1 MTSNTSPAQSHR
13 SRLCLSRECPFLCVV
28 PAWHPHLYCTVSM
41 SPHKK
46 KPSPVSM
53 SKMNIC
59 SQEVCKIGYESQE
72 RACLIPC
79 GANRMDGQR
88 SSCSSVPAHG
98 HHWRPKCP
106 PWWSHQMH
114 SPAEIRIY
122 LKCLYY
128 LNTDHST
135 QALTS
140 NKIAHW
146 WISNYL
152 PEFLRAPLMLLKV
165 VHRYLNRLVGF
176 QIPQAFQ

>member
-79 GANRMDGQR
+79 GANRMDGQGWPVSTKIFMFI
-88 SSCSSVPAHG
+88 SSRTRASLKTKMPSMMITSDAFTCRDKNIP
-98 HHWRPKCP
+98 
-106 PWWSHQMH
+106 QML
-114 SPAEIRIY
+114 I
-122 LKCLYY
+122 
-128 LNTDHST
+128 
-135 QALTS
+135 
-140 NKIAHW
+140 
-146 WISNYL
+146 L
-152 PEFLRAPLMLLKV
+152 PEHWPFYTSIDK
-165 VHRYLNRLVGF
+165 
-176 QIPQAFQ
+176 Q